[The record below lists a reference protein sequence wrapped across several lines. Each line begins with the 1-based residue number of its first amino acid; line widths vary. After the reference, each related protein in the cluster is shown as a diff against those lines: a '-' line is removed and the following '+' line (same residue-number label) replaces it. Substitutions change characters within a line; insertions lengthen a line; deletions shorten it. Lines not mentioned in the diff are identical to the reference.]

1 MCNCFGISLQA
12 SVTGE
17 KSRSYEINT
26 ADHNSGSKTRVALMS
41 FELLC
46 DINKWSYKVSSPSLA
61 VANNLLSNHG
71 NIQTSDAMTS
81 EDNSAIIPDAV
92 LCEIC
97 CSKFYHDP
105 SNGKFFSSFDH
116 LFNVITASIRTV

>member
-41 FELLC
+41 FDLLC
-46 DINKWSYKVSSPSLA
+46 DINKWSYKVSSPSSA
-61 VANNLLSNHG
+61 VANNLLSNHR
-71 NIQTSDAMTS
+71 NIQASDAMTS
-81 EDNSAIIPDAV
+81 EDNSAIILD
-92 LCEIC
+92 
-97 CSKFYHDP
+97 DP
-105 SNGKFFSSFDH
+105 SDGKFFVF
-116 LFNVITASIRTV
+116 LFLIISLML

>member
-1 MCNCFGISLQA
+1 M
-12 SVTGE
+12 V
-17 KSRSYEINT
+17 
-26 ADHNSGSKTRVALMS
+26 
-41 FELLC
+41 
-46 DINKWSYKVSSPSLA
+46 A
-61 VANNLLSNHG
+61 VANNLLSNNG
-71 NIQTSDAMTS
+71 NNQASGTMTS

-97 CSKFYHDP
+97 CSEFYHDP